1 MGVIVTVL
9 WVSDTGASAS
19 VCECVVRVSVA
30 WLSELQ
36 WFSYV
41 LVRVCELHMYKS
53 AVLVWVS
60 DVYMVWVS
68 DGVSVCWCEWV
79 MVWVCVGVSVC
90 WCEWVM
96 VWMSDVWWCEW
107 VLDCWWIENV
117 WNYLWQKHYD
127 CIVYSKI
134 EKTKMNIISTGNT
147 ISEQWGSDVI
157 HFTGKTY
164 STSPAAECGLAPTII
179 MFLSC
184 SFIHSL
190 SPTVTLTHTITHHS
204 FTPSLTHTNTHS
216 HQHTLTPSLTH
227 TNTHSHHHSL
237 TPSHITHS
245 HYHSLTPSLTRT
257 ITITHSYQH
266 C

>member
-1 MGVIVTVL
+1 MWLLVQIVCVYEVTSEFVPCCLVIQCENDVQPWYSMQLILCKQGV
-9 WVSDTGASAS
+9 WS
-19 VCECVVRVSVA
+19 A
-30 WLSELQ
+30 WL
-36 WFSYV
+36 
-41 LVRVCELHMYKS
+41 MI
-53 AVLVWVS
+53 
-60 DVYMVWVS
+60 
-68 DGVSVCWCEWV
+68 
-79 MVWVCVGVSVC
+79 CV
-90 WCEWVM
+90 
-96 VWMSDVWWCEW
+96 SDVWWCEW
-107 VLDCWWIENV
+107 VWWWVCIHELWCEWVIGVWMSVVDGLCTLWWYIAVVGAIHTLQLDAVCFPCE
-117 WNYLWQKHYD
+117 
-127 CIVYSKI
+127 
-134 EKTKMNIISTGNT
+134 MNDITSPLFWYGISCRN
-147 ISEQWGSDVI
+147 DI
-157 HFTGKTY
+157 HF
-164 STSPAAECGLAPTII
+164 CFLNLAINNTII

-190 SPTVTLTHTITHHS
+190 FTNSPTLTHTITHHS

>member
-1 MGVIVTVL
+1 M
-9 WVSDTGASAS
+9 
-19 VCECVVRVSVA
+19 
-30 WLSELQ
+30 SELQ
-36 WFSYV
+36 CNIRKQRDDGDMHERVMV
-41 LVRVCELHMYKS
+41 L
-53 AVLVWVS
+53 AVLVWVCDGDSASKWWCEWVIVRVS
-60 DVYMVWVS
+60 DVW
-68 DGVSVCWCEWV
+68 WCEWV
-79 MVWVCVGVSVC
+79 MVWVCVGVSEWWYIAVVGAIHTLQLDAVC
-90 WCEWVM
+90 FPCE
-96 VWMSDVWWCEW
+96 
-107 VLDCWWIENV
+107 
-117 WNYLWQKHYD
+117 
-127 CIVYSKI
+127 
-134 EKTKMNIISTGNT
+134 MNDITSPLFWYGISCRN
-147 ISEQWGSDVI
+147 DI
-157 HFTGKTY
+157 HF
-164 STSPAAECGLAPTII
+164 CFLNLAINNTII

-190 SPTVTLTHTITHHS
+190 FTNSPTLTHTITHHS